1 MGEINIS
8 KEVIQGFVD
17 GSVSV
22 EAITLFAIV
31 IGAIFVNNVV
41 LSQFLGI
48 CPFLGVSSKVETS
61 AGMGM
66 AVTFVMALATV
77 VTWALQNFILVPF
90 GIEYMQTI
98 VFILV
103 IAALVQMVEIVL
115 KKVSPALYQA
125 LGIFLPLI
133 TTNCAV
139 LGVAIIAVQKNFD
152 LLTSVVYST
161 SIAVGFALA
170 LILFA
175 GIRERLDV
183 EDVPQGM
190 RGVPIALITAGL
202 LAMAFMGF
210 ANVVPLP

>member
-1 MGEINIS
+1 M
-8 KEVIQGFVD
+8 EV
-17 GSVSV
+17 
-22 EAITLFAIV
+22 TYFAII

-41 LSQFLGI
+41 LAQFLGI

-61 AGMGM
+61 MGLGA
-66 AVTFVMALATV
+66 AVTFVMALSAV
-77 VTWALQNFILVPF
+77 VTWLIQTYILEPL

-115 KKVSPALYQA
+115 KKVSPSLYQA

-139 LGVAIIAVQKNFD
+139 LGVAISMIQKDFS
-152 LLTSVVYST
+152 LLQGVVYNVAT
-161 SIAVGFALA
+161 AVGFALA
-170 LILFA
+170 LVIFA
-175 GIRERLDV
+175 GLRERI
-183 EDVPQGM
+183 EFEEAPKAFQ
-190 RGVPIALITAGL
+190 GVPIALITASI

-210 ANVVPLP
+210 SGLV